1 MARKIHLITR
11 SITSTVATVIAHDV
25 ETEETKNVQLA
36 VSRTYKTDN
45 ELLKVLRE
53 KYETDTFKIAC
64 VVDSFVTVEKYG
76 MTEEDFISN
85 AEIIT
90 KKSKDSEDD
99 SEDEEDYDEADEEEL
114 EEEN

>member
-1 MARKIHLITR
+1 MARKKHLITR

-45 ELLKVLRE
+45 DLLKAVRE

-64 VVDSFVTVEKYG
+64 VVDSFISVEKYG
-76 MTEEDFISN
+76 MTEDDFINN

-90 KKSKDSEDD
+90 KKAKD

>member
-1 MARKIHLITR
+1 MARKKHLITR

-45 ELLKVLRE
+45 ELLKAVRE

-64 VVDSFVTVEKYG
+64 VVNAFVTVEKYG
-76 MTEEDFISN
+76 MSEDKFIDN

-90 KKSKDSEDD
+90 KKSKDSED
-99 SEDEEDYDEADEEEL
+99 EEDYDEEEFDEEL
-114 EEEN
+114 EEN

>member
-1 MARKIHLITR
+1 MARKKHLITR
-11 SITSTVATVIAHDV
+11 SITSTVVTVIAHDV

-45 ELLKVLRE
+45 DLLKAVRE

-64 VVDSFVTVEKYG
+64 VVDSFVSVEKYG
-76 MTEEDFISN
+76 MTEDDFISN

-90 KKSKDSEDD
+90 KKSKD

>member
-1 MARKIHLITR
+1 MARKKHLITR

-45 ELLKVLRE
+45 DLLKAVRE

-64 VVDSFVTVEKYG
+64 VVDSFVSVEKYG
-76 MTEEDFISN
+76 MTEDDFINN

-90 KKSKDSEDD
+90 KKSKDSEDEEN
-99 SEDEEDYDEADEEEL
+99 EDEYEEADEEVFE
-114 EEEN
+114 